1 MKTYGRQPTS
11 ASVKIKK
18 ERLKPIKEIPKAVTG
33 IFLIVSVII
42 LLVLKFL
49 FPDTECLKNPMAYG
63 KWAASDCLKD
73 PNAKPTTVMEPVNHP
88 ESLKP

>member
-1 MKTYGRQPTS
+1 MKTYGQRPVPPS
-11 ASVKIKK
+11 SSGKK
-18 ERLKPIKEIPKAVTG
+18 EPSKPIKEISKAVTLT
-33 IFLIVSVII
+33 FLIISVII
-42 LLVLKFL
+42 LLILKLL

-73 PNAKPTTVMEPVNHP
+73 PNAQPTTVMDPVNHP